1 MWGESTLF
9 HREKSIE
16 IKIEKINIDM
26 RKLFDRIRQKAG
38 LLCQYLSLTAN
49 CAMNPDLLIL
59 NY

>member
-1 MWGESTLF
+1 MSGESTLF

-38 LLCQYLSLTAN
+38 LLCQYLSLTTN
-49 CAMNPDLLIL
+49 CAINVLEH
-59 NY
+59 